1 MQFLVKTLFFDLY
14 LNSGKTSIPI
24 FGEDH
29 FYFGL
34 HLICSHEKN
43 RGRGSSLPM
52 LKINPT
58 NARKV
63 DVKADVKL
71 KTLEN
76 AYNKKNCWLFKI
88 KLNVRATAQTSLQG
102 RIIFCFPEYD
112 IKKFFF
118 DSSYS
123 TYNKLVF

>member
-1 MQFLVKTLFFDLY
+1 MFCYSERQDLLYIRSIILLYCKLVTAFFLCFLVST
-14 LNSGKTSIPI
+14 
-24 FGEDH
+24 
-29 FYFGL
+29 
-34 HLICSHEKN
+34 
-43 RGRGSSLPM
+43 
-52 LKINPT
+52 LKIYPT

-88 KLNVRATAQTSLQG
+88 KLNVRATAQASLQG

-112 IKKFFF
+112 IKKIFFE
-118 DSSYS
+118 SLYS